1 MLVSA
6 NAGDALRSA
15 VRAGDRP
22 RPEFLALEA
31 EYGVR
36 LLDWS
41 QLGLD
46 GGRSARMSIQ
56 HAAAGVRAAGGADV
70 VFSDGEHLGIPLGIA
85 LQTLG
90 PARPHVMLG
99 HHLTTRSKP
108 QMLRWLR
115 HMGITRVLVHSRT
128 QLKIAIEQLG
138 FGVDGAAFVPY
149 FADAS
154 FWRPQ
159 PVDARSIIVSAG
171 REHRDYATLAAAV
184 DGLADQVVIAAGSL
198 YSPDAE
204 CRLPK
209 VMPANIS
216 VGMRSPR
223 ELRTLYAQ
231 AAVVVVPLIS
241 NDFQAGV
248 TTILEAMAMAK
259 PVIVTATEG
268 QRDIVVQ
275 GETGVLVPA
284 GDPAALRAEI
294 ARLMANEGERRRLGA
309 NAREAVLAEFDLP
322 LYARRL
328 YEHMVDVRVPARQAA

>member
-1 MLVSA
+1 MGVPRHRRWGVRWRRRPHPRRGQTRRRVHRRRECGRHPRRARGRDRGRRAGRGAPSAVCRMAVRGRVARVKAVMLVSA

-56 HAAAGVRAAGGADV
+56 HAAAGMRAAGGADV

-138 FGVDGAAFVPY
+138 FGADGAAFVPY

-204 CRLPK
+204 CRPPK
-209 VMPANIS
+209 VMPANI
-216 VGMRSPR
+216 P
-223 ELRTLYAQ
+223 
-231 AAVVVVPLIS
+231 
-241 NDFQAGV
+241 
-248 TTILEAMAMAK
+248 
-259 PVIVTATEG
+259 
-268 QRDIVVQ
+268 
-275 GETGVLVPA
+275 
-284 GDPAALRAEI
+284 
-294 ARLMANEGERRRLGA
+294 
-309 NAREAVLAEFDLP
+309 
-322 LYARRL
+322 
-328 YEHMVDVRVPARQAA
+328 